1 MQKEKF
7 LLHVSMFKKKKIA
20 SIGLK
25 IKKGHCYHGISF
37 NVDMDLKPFEG
48 IATCG
53 FDSLEVTQL
62 KDLSPVSIKTIKHCF
77 FNKSGGKSKKIYKS
91 LNCGPGSK
99 DNLSNVKKNLQ
110 IVKKKIKSTAK
121 NIFLLHQIHSNKFVY
136 INKKITFKSKPK
148 ADAVITNQI
157 PYAFL

>member
-1 MQKEKF
+1 MIDILSKYGVDAKRKIGAPGIYVQE
-7 LLHVSMFKKKKIA
+7 KKIA

-62 KDLSPVSIKTIKHCF
+62 KDLSPVSIKTIKQD
-77 FNKSGGKSKKIYKS
+77 
-91 LNCGPGSK
+91 L
-99 DNLSNVKKNLQ
+99 V
-110 IVKKKIKSTAK
+110 
-121 NIFLLHQIHSNKFVY
+121 NILREYDSE
-136 INKKITFKSKPK
+136 
-148 ADAVITNQI
+148 AA
-157 PYAFL
+157 